1 MEELI
6 GRSLRRNSSQE
17 DQIFP
22 QVRLNPGLAYNDL
35 PPKVLKTLKSGLHD
49 GAARPV
55 NPLAV
60 LENRVK
66 EIYYQ
71 DIHALLPPPG
81 APPLPTGSGND
92 WIDDPRVLYGSGISA
107 ERQRHRSYVRPLPN
121 KTTSVLTNVSP
132 LDLLPPV
139 TFRSIRFS
147 RELPFGTEERRP
159 KLPSLSSQTFEK
171 KESSNNQ

>member
-1 MEELI
+1 MI

-22 QVRLNPGLAYNDL
+22 QVRLNPYLAYNDL

-60 LENRVK
+60 LENRVE

-71 DIHALLPPPG
+71 DIHALLPPPA

-107 ERQRHRSYVRPLPN
+107 ERQRHRSYVRPSPN
-121 KTTSVLTNVSP
+121 KTTSVLTNVFP
-132 LDLLPPV
+132 LIYFPRLL
-139 TFRSIRFS
+139 
-147 RELPFGTEERRP
+147 FGVQDFHVNY
-159 KLPSLSSQTFEK
+159 PSEQKNSGQNCPHHLRKPSKIK
-171 KESSNNQ
+171 KP